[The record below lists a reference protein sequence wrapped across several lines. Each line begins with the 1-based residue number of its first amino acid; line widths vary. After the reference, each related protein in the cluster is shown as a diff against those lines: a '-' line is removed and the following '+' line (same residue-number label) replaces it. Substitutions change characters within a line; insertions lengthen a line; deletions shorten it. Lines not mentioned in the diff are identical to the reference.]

1 MPRSLIIDGYNLA
14 FAWKEVRPVLLQNQQ
29 KGRERMLD
37 LLRRY
42 KKATGQEVLVVFD
55 GPKESSQSR
64 RQTIQGIK
72 TAYSA
77 FPKTADDDIRKMVQ
91 ACPDKGRLLVISSDN
106 QVSGFARRRNV
117 ETMGS
122 AAFAQ
127 KAEQVLAG
135 SSQTDEKP
143 QQADVADWLKFF
155 KRDKTTED

>member
-14 FAWKEVRPVLLQNQQ
+14 HAWKEVRPVLLNNQQ
-29 KGRERMLD
+29 KGRERLLD

-42 KKATGQEVLVVFD
+42 KKMTGQEIMVVFD
-55 GPKESSQSR
+55 GPKESSQPR

-77 FPKTADDDIRKMVQ
+77 YPKTADDDIRKMVQ
-91 ACPDKGRLLVISSDN
+91 ACHDKGRLLVISSDN
-106 QVSGFARRRNV
+106 QVSGFAKRRNV

-122 AAFAQ
+122 GPFVQ

-135 SSQTDEKP
+135 PSGSEEKP
-143 QQADVADWLKFF
+143 QTADVADWLRFF
-155 KRDKTTED
+155 KRDRSTED